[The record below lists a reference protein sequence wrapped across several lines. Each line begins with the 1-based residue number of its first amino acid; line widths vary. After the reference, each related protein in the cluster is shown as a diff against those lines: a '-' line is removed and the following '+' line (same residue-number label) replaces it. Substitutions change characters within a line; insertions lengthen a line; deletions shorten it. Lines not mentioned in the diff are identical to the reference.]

1 MNRGK
6 SIHMAVL
13 VSMVFVASTVVSPL
27 TARAQEPREPLVKA
41 EVIRLLENG
50 VSADRVGALA
60 KQYGVAF
67 QVNEETE
74 KQLREAGAT
83 DDLIGMLRALAP
95 QAAPHAPSRAV
106 QPPAEA
112 PAKAAPATGPKTFV
126 LKEGSEVKL
135 KFAQDL
141 SSKTATEGDKVN
153 FTLDQDITVD
163 GAVLIRSGAP
173 AVGEVSH
180 AEHAGHMGKAGQLSV
195 RIDYVKAGDNRV
207 RLRGTKGREGEGK
220 TGTAVALTVLF
231 GPIGLL
237 KHGKEVQVKEG
248 APLAA
253 YVDQDVNLPAAP

>member
-1 MNRGK
+1 MNRAK

-13 VSMVFVASTVVSPL
+13 VSLVFVGSMVVISL
-27 TARAQEPREPLVKA
+27 TALAQEPREPLVKA

-50 VSADRVGALA
+50 VSPDRVGALA
-60 KQYGVAF
+60 KQYGIAF
-67 QVNEETE
+67 QVNEDAE
-74 KQLREAGAT
+74 KQLREAGA
-83 DDLIGMLRALAP
+83 DDELNGMLRALAP

-112 PAKAAPATGPKTFV
+112 PAKPAPAAGPRSFL

-135 KFAQDL
+135 KFAQEL

-153 FTLDQDITVD
+153 FTLDQDVTVD
-163 GAVLIRSGAP
+163 GVVVIRSGSP

-180 AEHAGHMGKAGQLSV
+180 AERAGHMGKAGQLSV
-195 RIDYVKAGDNRV
+195 RIDYVKAGDARL

-231 GPIGLL
+231 GPLGLL
-237 KHGKEVQVKEG
+237 KHGKEVKVQEG
-248 APLAA
+248 APLTA
-253 YVDQDVNLPAAP
+253 YVDQDVSLPAAP

>member
-1 MNRGK
+1 MNRAK
-6 SIHMAVL
+6 SIYGTVL
-13 VSMVFVASTVVSPL
+13 ASIMFFFLATIGPL
-27 TARAQEPREPLVKA
+27 RARAQEPREPLVKA

-50 VSADRVGALA
+50 VSPDRVGALA
-60 KQYGVAF
+60 KQYGIAF
-67 QVNEETE
+67 QITEDSE

-83 DDLIGMLRALAP
+83 NELIGMLRALAP
-95 QAAPHAPSRAV
+95 AAAPPAPSRTV

-112 PAKAAPATGPKTFV
+112 PPKPAEPARSATYL
-126 LKEGSEVKL
+126 LKEGTEVKL
-135 KFAQDL
+135 KFAQNL

-153 FTLDQDITVD
+153 FSLDQDVSVE
-163 GAVLIRSGAP
+163 GVVVIRSGSS

-180 AEHAGHMGKAGQLSV
+180 AEHAGHMGKAGELSV
-195 RIDYVKAGDNRV
+195 RINYVKAAETRV

-237 KHGKEVQVKEG
+237 KHGKEVKVQEG
-248 APLAA
+248 APLTA

>member
-1 MNRGK
+1 MNRAK

-13 VSMVFVASTVVSPL
+13 VSLVFVGSMVVISL
-27 TARAQEPREPLVKA
+27 TALAQEPREPLVKA

-50 VSADRVGALA
+50 VSPDRVGALA

-67 QVNEETE
+67 QVNEDAE

-95 QAAPHAPSRAV
+95 RAAPPAPSHAI

-112 PAKAAPATGPKTFV
+112 PAKPAPATGPKTFL

-153 FTLDQDITVD
+153 FTLDQDVTVD
-163 GAVLIRSGAP
+163 GVVVIRSGSP

-180 AEHAGHMGKAGQLSV
+180 AERAGHMGKAGQLSV
-195 RIDYVKAGDNRV
+195 RIDYVKAGDARL

-237 KHGKEVQVKEG
+237 KHGKEVKVQEG
-248 APLAA
+248 APLTA
-253 YVDQDVNLPAAP
+253 YVDQDMSLPAAP